1 MVQAEFL
8 GEIPDGLMPYQ
19 DPLNDGPV
27 GKKVVAYSRA
37 PAFLPRFLP
46 RYLEEQDP
54 NRVMDHQPY
63 SVVFVGRNH
72 AARYNPG
79 TAFVIFEVVVVD

>member
-46 RYLEEQDP
+46 RYLEEQD
-54 NRVMDHQPY
+54 RIV
-63 SVVFVGRNH
+63 
-72 AARYNPG
+72 
-79 TAFVIFEVVVVD
+79 